1 MNSIAWSSAAC
12 ACAKG
17 FGLSLNRGVSKTAD
31 FPGGGRRLRGVADR
45 DPDRRGARHQG
56 AGASRASRPWWT
68 GLRSLSSPTITPINI
83 GLRPRSQA
91 SRWNGPAAR
100 KSRTS
105 LPRPRSKRN
114 GGWRCWPKS
123 RLGAH
128 TRRVMIDFGYS
139 PGVLLNDMRF
149 LGIDP
154 ASFDALVLSHGH
166 YDHFGGL
173 VGLLAAT
180 KDKFKPGLPLFVGGE
195 DCFCAR
201 QVGSSWRRL
210 WRSRPP
216 GDPHLGRSPGDGE
229 SPGDGVADHAVTSGQ
244 IPLQSSEKP
253 LKATNG
259 THRPLWR
266 VWLRS
271 GRWSLRRK
279 ISGLSFPTISSMKS
293 PPAMF
298 CAIAASWFST
308 SCSHRGVINTIRQA
322 MAASGVAK
330 LHAVVGGFHLTPP
343 LTDDYVQQTV
353 AEIKAMNLDVLVSA
367 HCSGERFYD
376 MARAEMPGKVMRAN
390 LGARVTFGT

>member
-17 FGLSLNRGVSKTAD
+17 FGLSLNRGVTRRQIFRAAGVGFVASLTATLID
-31 FPGGGRRLRGVADR
+31 AGRVAKAQALPRVTPVVDRLAVTFVTDNYTDKYRIAAKIAGVQVEWPGGTEKPNIPPATTLEAE
-45 DPDRRGARHQG
+45 
-56 AGASRASRPWWT
+56 W
-68 GLRSLSSPTITPINI
+68 GLAML
-83 GLRPRSQA
+83 A
-91 SRWNGPAAR
+91 E
-100 KSRTS
+100 
-105 LPRPRSKRN
+105 
-114 GGWRCWPKS
+114 S
-123 RLGAH
+123 RLGAD

-139 PGVLLNDMRF
+139 PGVLLNNMRF

-173 VGLLAAT
+173 VGLLAAAQN
-180 KDKFKPGLPLFVGGE
+180 KLKPGLPLFVGGE

-201 QVGSSWRRL
+201 QVGSSGADYGVLDRPAILTSGVRL
-210 WRSRPP
+210 VMAKAPATAS
-216 GDPHLGRSPGDGE
+216 
-229 SPGDGVADHAVTSGQ
+229 DHAVTSGQ

-253 LKATNG
+253 LKATNER
-259 THRPLWR
+259 T
-266 VWLRS
+266 
-271 GRWSLRRK
+271 
-279 ISGLSFPTISSMKS
+279 GLSGGFGCD
-293 PPAMF
+293 PALEPAAKNTGTF
-298 CAIAASWFST
+298 IPDDFQHEIATSYVLRDRGLVVLT

-353 AEIKAMNLDVLVSA
+353 AEIKAMTPDVLVSA

-390 LGARVTFGT
+390 VGARVTFGT